1 MMYFCLKL
9 TVIYKILGFTLIASS
24 IIGCGYLLVWWGII
38 EPILTIAEMLDN
50 NTTTFMGIAWELVKM
65 FIKDFV
71 AIVWFYLLFFGGIAI
86 LAKGEKNG
94 SR

>member
-1 MMYFCLKL
+1 
-9 TVIYKILGFTLIASS
+9 
-24 IIGCGYLLVWWGII
+24 
-38 EPILTIAEMLDN
+38 MLDN